1 MKINSSAIVRLGRNV
16 WLGVARLE
24 LAALAIGAIAI
35 LGLALKAEGQ
45 DLCADDAE
53 SSAADE
59 ECIVPRPTP
68 SRLRPTFSEEDE
80 RGLQQRSLADSF
92 LGDALTGMADP
103 LGGGGGIG
111 GDVDGDMTIDELEPG
126 DRGLILE
133 PGFDST
139 DVIIPLDTISK

>member
-1 MKINSSAIVRLGRNV
+1 MKLKLSAIVRIGRRV

-24 LAALAIGAIAI
+24 LAVLAIGAIAI
-35 LGLALKAEGQ
+35 LGLALKVEAQEVCVEGSE
-45 DLCADDAE
+45 DA
-53 SSAADE
+53 AADE

-68 SRLRPTFSEEDE
+68 ARLRPTFSEEDE
-80 RGLQQRSLADSF
+80 RGLQPRSLADSF

-111 GDVDGDMTIDELEPG
+111 GDVDGEMTIDELEPG

-133 PGFDST
+133 PGFDPT
-139 DVIIPLDTISK
+139 DVIIPLDMISK